1 MPAVNDHL
9 RAVDWESL
17 HGPYGPASD
26 VPRLLQTLRSHDPA
40 ARAEAEE
47 QLGDHL
53 QHQGLVAEPAAAA
66 APYLID
72 LLADQGAPDRLVA
85 YRLLQR
91 IRNGVE
97 LYESPRP
104 ASDVP
109 SLSELAS
116 QRSDWW
122 LSRLQTSGGHGAYR
136 RPVTAPSHVAAYAA
150 VRSGV
155 PTYLQVLQ
163 DPDPDLRLG
172 MAYLL
177 AAFPQEWATMSP
189 VLAQRLSVETDPAVA
204 AEMCIA
210 AGLAGQPSGGAIVDA
225 VCQWRGNS
233 DRLVHRAALIGL
245 VGVLPAPDTA
255 LLAELSDC
263 LMEPIQDWSSPA
275 GVMANY
281 IASALGGLTPT
292 SAPQLAGL
300 LLERM
305 RVPDPHRHDFL
316 ALRLLLGLAFPD
328 GPLSDGT
335 AFDDL
340 APLQQEVVRLVLHAR
355 LLTQGRMMLRA
366 VGECNL
372 PCTEEAL
379 TTWCAGSARTPPS
392 RS

>member
-1 MPAVNDHL
+1 MNDYL

-17 HGPYGPASD
+17 QGPYGPASD
-26 VPRLLQTLRSHDPA
+26 VPRLLQTLRSPDA
-40 ARAEAEE
+40 VARGEAEE
-47 QLGDHL
+47 QLEDHL

-72 LLADQGAPDRLVA
+72 LLADQTAPDRLAA
-85 YRLLQR
+85 YRLLR
-91 IRNGVE
+91 TIRNCVE

-122 LSRLQTSGGHGAYR
+122 LSRLQKSRRHGAYR
-136 RPVTAPSHVAAYAA
+136 RPATAPWHAAAYAA
-150 VRSGV
+150 VRAGV
-155 PTYLQVLQ
+155 PTYLEVLQ

-177 AAFPQEWATMSP
+177 AGFPQEWATMSP
-189 VLAQRLSVETDPAVA
+189 VLAQRLSVETDRAVA

-210 AGLAGQPSGGAIVDA
+210 AGLAGQPSEGAIMDA
-225 VCQWRGNS
+225 VRRWRGNP

-245 VGVLPAPDTA
+245 VRLLSAPDTA

-263 LMEPIQDWSSPA
+263 LMEPVQDWGSQA
-275 GVMANY
+275 GAMANAV
-281 IASALGGLTPT
+281 ASALSGLTAN
-292 SAPQLAGL
+292 SVPQLAGL

-328 GPLSDGT
+328 GPLPDGT

-340 APLQQEVVRLVLHAR
+340 SLLQQEVVRLVLHAR

-372 PCTEEAL
+372 PYTEEAL
-379 TTWCAGSARTPPS
+379 AMWCAGQTPSAS
-392 RS
+392 

>member
-1 MPAVNDHL
+1 MDDYL

-17 HGPYGPASD
+17 QGPYGPASD
-26 VPRLLQTLRSHDPA
+26 VPTLLQTLRSQDSA

-47 QLGDHL
+47 QLEDHL
-53 QHQGLVAEPAAAA
+53 QDQGLVEEPAAAA

-72 LLADQGAPDRLVA
+72 LLADQEAPDRLVA
-85 YRLLQR
+85 YRLLR
-91 IRNGVE
+91 MILDCVE

-109 SLSELAS
+109 TLGELAS

-122 LSRLQTSGGHGAYR
+122 LSRSPEWRRHGGYQ
-136 RPVTAPSHVAAYAA
+136 RPVTAAGHAAAYAA
-150 VRSGV
+150 VRAGV

-163 DPDPDLRLG
+163 NPDPGLRLG
-172 MAYLL
+172 MAHLL

-210 AGLAGQPSGGAIVDA
+210 AGLAGQPSDGAIVDA
-225 VCQWRGNS
+225 VRQWRGNA
-233 DRLVHRAALIGL
+233 DRLLHRAALIGL
-245 VGVLPAPDTA
+245 VRLLPAPDTA
-255 LLAELSDC
+255 LLAELADC
-263 LMEPIQDWSSPA
+263 LMDPVEDWESQA
-275 GVMANY
+275 GVLVNAV
-281 IASALGGLTPT
+281 ASALGGLTANSVP
-292 SAPQLAGL
+292 PLAGL

-328 GPLSDGT
+328 GPLPDGA

-340 APLQQEVVRLVLHAR
+340 SPLQQEVVRVVIDAR
-355 LLTQGRMMLRA
+355 LLRQGPMMPRA
-366 VGECNL
+366 IGECNL
-372 PCTEEAL
+372 PNTEEAL
-379 TTWCAGSARTPPS
+379 AAWCAGQPRSAT
-392 RS
+392 